1 MSLENAVGAATRLRD
16 ELAAEIEGARGERRL
31 LKKLDSEG
39 LFARAAERAR
49 FLAEAARLEREMAA
63 ALSRAAGALGLPEVT
78 LARLGEAAPA
88 EARRLSAVLSDI
100 RALSGALRELD
111 GLNASLARRALSCV
125 RGYVEAV
132 SPTPRAYERGG
143 ARASAPAVATITSRG

>member
-1 MSLENAVGAATRLRD
+1 MSLENAVGAAIRLRD

-31 LKKLDSEG
+31 LKKLDSDG

-63 ALSRAAGALGLPEVT
+63 ALSRAAGGLGVPEVT
-78 LARLGEAAPA
+78 LARLAEAAPA
-88 EARRLSAVLSDI
+88 EAGRLSAVLSDI

-132 SPTPRAYERGG
+132 APAPRAYERGG
-143 ARASAPAVATITSRG
+143 VRAAAPVLATISSRG